1 MKLHHLRNEIRL
13 SMSNWRQ
20 SAVCFC
26 ALLPLLLLVGFGD
39 WVFAFVMAAAVTA
52 LLHMGLHR
60 YLQELTRRAQAKNSL
75 TWDVHVGDVAV
86 GSISDADLAQIQ
98 HTVYSEYRTFIVQA
112 LNCAGAAKR
121 ALLQGLASLPGAA
134 FYLLIGWAIIDA
146 ASLSAG
152 LVWLRD
158 AATPEDLRGLA
169 IATLKLGGTLIALA
183 SLTMLA
189 ISSYGY
195 GMTNKF
201 TEAIGVGVRQLLKVP
216 AAGEVVLSRLV
227 DGKRVYPY
235 SRKHALDEPPA
246 DAALNQGAGH
256 DR

>member
-1 MKLHHLRNEIRL
+1 MNLHHLRNEIRL

-26 ALLPLLLLVGFGD
+26 ALLPLLLLFGFGD
-39 WVFAFVMAAAVTA
+39 WVFAFVMATAVTA

-60 YLQELTRRAQAKNSL
+60 YLQDLTRRVQAKNSIS
-75 TWDVHVGDVAV
+75 WDVHVGDVAV
-86 GSISDADLAQIQ
+86 GSISDAELAQIQ
-98 HTVYSEYRTFIVQA
+98 HAVYSDYRTFIVQA
-112 LNCAGAAKR
+112 ANCAGAAKR

-134 FYLLIGWAIIDA
+134 FYLLIAWAIVDA
-146 ASLSAG
+146 ASLSTG

-158 AATPEDLRGLA
+158 VATPDDLRSLA
-169 IATLKLGGTLIALA
+169 IATLKLCGMLIALA
-183 SLTMLA
+183 SLMMLA

-216 AAGEVVLSRLV
+216 AAQEVVLSRIV
-227 DGKRVYPY
+227 DGQCVYPDG
-235 SRKHALDEPPA
+235 RKHPLDEPPA
-246 DAALNQGAGH
+246 DAVLNEGAGH